1 MNETIRDIAI
11 KELGMS
17 DLPSD
22 MQNEIFAQVGENI
35 MRGVAIAAL
44 EKLSPEDQ
52 AEFER
57 IAEEGDAG
65 KTQQFLSSK
74 IPDFETFTAN
84 EAKKVIAE
92 IKQATEEM

>member
-1 MNETIRDIAI
+1 MAI
-11 KELGMS
+11 KELGMA

-44 EKLSPEDQ
+44 ETLSPEDQ

-57 IAEEGDAG
+57 IAEEGDAE
-65 KTQQFLSSK
+65 KTSIFLASK
-74 IPDFETFTAN
+74 IPDFETFTER

-92 IKQATEEM
+92 IKKATEEV